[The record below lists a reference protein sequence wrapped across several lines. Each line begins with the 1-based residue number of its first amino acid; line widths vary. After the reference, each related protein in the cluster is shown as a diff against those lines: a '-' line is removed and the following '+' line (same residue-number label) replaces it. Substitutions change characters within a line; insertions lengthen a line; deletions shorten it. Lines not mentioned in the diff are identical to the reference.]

1 MFNPAPIVACMMLRR
16 NQEREEREEIIKREY
31 EEREKLEKEEKRKYP
46 LRIITELRKKEG
58 KKMKINLKKKEQI
71 KSSLKKIVSHFLVD
85 VETCNYQRIIME
97 LSFMIVSKFYTIPKK
112 FCFIKRSVGK

>member
-46 LRIITELRKKEG
+46 FKNKIIEG
-58 KKMKINLKKKEQI
+58 KQIEIYPHYIIKMVKEYKTEENGQINILEEIYKTKEVLESYILKDGNNIKII
-71 KSSLKKIVSHFLVD
+71 
-85 VETCNYQRIIME
+85 
-97 LSFMIVSKFYTIPKK
+97 
-112 FCFIKRSVGK
+112 